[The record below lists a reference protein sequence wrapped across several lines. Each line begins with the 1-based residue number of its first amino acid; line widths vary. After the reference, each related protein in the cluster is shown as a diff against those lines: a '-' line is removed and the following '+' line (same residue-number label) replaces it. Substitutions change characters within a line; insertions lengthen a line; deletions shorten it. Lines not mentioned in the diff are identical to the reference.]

1 MREEEE
7 KGGTRGNMLHL
18 IVLEYSCSLKLK
30 NKAIETGKD
39 RKKQEKAGNSRLL
52 LKMFFCL
59 LRSVVRMLRTTE
71 SVLLYSFILP
81 RVPSV
86 SSY

>member
-39 RKKQEKAGNSRLL
+39 RKRQEIRGD
-52 LKMFFCL
+52 F
-59 LRSVVRMLRTTE
+59 
-71 SVLLYSFILP
+71 
-81 RVPSV
+81 
-86 SSY
+86 

>member
-1 MREEEE
+1 MRETEE

-18 IVLEYSCSLKLK
+18 IVLEYSCSLKMK

-52 LKMFFCL
+52 LKMFFLSLAFCGANASHH
-59 LRSVVRMLRTTE
+59 RISTVV
-71 SVLLYSFILP
+71 
-81 RVPSV
+81 
-86 SSY
+86 

>member
-39 RKKQEKAGNSRLL
+39 RKRQEKAGNSRFL
-52 LKMFFCL
+52 LKMFFFLSLAFCGANASH
-59 LRSVVRMLRTTE
+59 LRN
-71 SVLLYSFILP
+71 
-81 RVPSV
+81 
-86 SSY
+86 